1 MQRRNILSSAPILA
15 ILILVTLSTAALAAD
30 ITGSWSGT
38 MSMGDNQFSLTYNF
52 KQEGGTLTG
61 SVVTPGGD
69 TLPLSEGKVDG
80 DKISF
85 AVKTEMN
92 GGAVKFV
99 SSGTIKGEEITITTK
114 SEGNH
119 DFPET
124 PMTLKRTR

>member
-1 MQRRNILSSAPILA
+1 MQRRNILGST
-15 ILILVTLSTAALAAD
+15 LILVILSTAALAAD
-30 ITGSWSGT
+30 ITGSWTGA
-38 MSMGDNQFSLTYNF
+38 MSMGDNSFNLTYNF

-61 SVVTPGGD
+61 SVVTPSGD

-92 GGAVKFV
+92 GAAVNFV
-99 SSGTIKGEEITITTK
+99 SSGTIKDEEITITTK
-114 SEGNH
+114 SEGGH

-124 PMTLKRTR
+124 PMTLKRTH

>member
-1 MQRRNILSSAPILA
+1 MQRRNILNSA
-15 ILILVTLSTAALAAD
+15 LILVIMAGAAMAAD

-38 MSMGDNQFSLTYNF
+38 MSVGDNQFTLTYSF
-52 KQEGGTLTG
+52 RQEGGNLTG
-61 SVVTPGGD
+61 SVVTPHSSD
-69 TLPLSEGKVDG
+69 ALPLSEGKVDG
-80 DKISF
+80 DKVSF
-85 AVKTEMN
+85 AVKMEMD
-92 GGAVKFV
+92 GGTVKFV

>member
-1 MQRRNILSSAPILA
+1 MQRQNILSSA
-15 ILILVTLSTAALAAD
+15 LILVILSGAALAAD

-38 MSMGDNQFSLTYNF
+38 MSMGDNQFTLTYNF

-61 SVVTPGGD
+61 SVVTPNGD
-69 TLPLSEGKVDG
+69 ALPLSEGKVDG
-80 DKISF
+80 DKLSF

-92 GGAVKFV
+92 GGTVKFV

-114 SEGNH
+114 SEGGGH

-124 PMTLKRTR
+124 PVTLKRTH

>member
-1 MQRRNILSSAPILA
+1 MQRRNILSSA
-15 ILILVTLSTAALAAD
+15 LILVILSAAAMAAD

-38 MSMGDNQFSLTYNF
+38 MAMGDNQINLTYNF

-61 SVVTPGGD
+61 SVAPPNGD
-69 TLPLSEGKVDG
+69 ALPLSEGKVDG

-92 GGAVKFV
+92 GATVKFV
-99 SSGTIKGEEITITTK
+99 VTGTIKGEEITITTK
-114 SEGNH
+114 AEGAH

-124 PMTLKRTR
+124 PMTLKRTH

>member
-1 MQRRNILSSAPILA
+1 MQRRNILRSAPILV
-15 ILILVTLSTAALAAD
+15 ILILVTLSAAAMADD
-30 ITGSWSGT
+30 ITGTWSGT
-38 MSMGDNQFSLTYNF
+38 MSMGDNKFSLTYNF

-61 SVVTPGGD
+61 SVVTPSGD

-80 DKISF
+80 DKVSF

-92 GGAVKFV
+92 GASVKFV
-99 SSGTIKGEEITITTK
+99 SSGTIKDEEITITTK
-114 SEGNH
+114 AEGNH

>member
-1 MQRRNILSSAPILA
+1 MQKRNVLTSVPILA
-15 ILILVTLSTAALAAD
+15 VLILVVLSATALAAD

-38 MSMGDNQFSLTYNF
+38 ISMGDNQFTLTYSF

-61 SVVTPGGD
+61 SVTTPQGD
-69 TLPLSEGKVDG
+69 ALPLSEGKVDG
-80 DKISF
+80 DKVSF

-114 SEGNH
+114 AEGNH

-124 PMTLKRTR
+124 PMTLKRTH

>member
-1 MQRRNILSSAPILA
+1 MQRRNILSAALILA
-15 ILILVTLSTAALAAD
+15 ILPAAAMAAD

-38 MSMGDNQFSLTYNF
+38 MSMGDNQFTLTYNF

-61 SVVTPGGD
+61 SVVPPNGEA
-69 TLPLSEGKVDG
+69 LPLSEGKVDG
-80 DKISF
+80 DKVSF

-114 SEGNH
+114 VEGNH

-124 PMTLKRTR
+124 PMTLKRTH

>member
-1 MQRRNILSSAPILA
+1 MA
-15 ILILVTLSTAALAAD
+15 TAALAAD
-30 ITGSWSGT
+30 ITGSWTGA
-38 MSMGDNQFSLTYNF
+38 MSVGDNSFNLTYNF

-61 SVVTPGGD
+61 SVLTPSGD

-92 GGAVKFV
+92 GEAVKFV
-99 SSGTIKGEEITITTK
+99 SKGTIKDEEITITTK
-114 SEGNH
+114 SEGGH
-119 DFPET
+119 DLPET